1 MFLFSA
7 NPPGMFRPLSFYIGT
22 RYTRARRRS
31 HFVSF
36 ISLTSMLGLAL
47 GVLVMIVVL
56 SVMNGF
62 DHEMRHRVL
71 GMVPHASLETGQA
84 LNDWPQLA
92 SQLDDQPQ
100 VLAVAPYTQ
109 MQGLLTHQGQVQK
122 VLINAVDPRLET
134 QVSIIDQFFLP
145 GQGSLDAL
153 KPGEFGIVIGDRA
166 AKKFGVGLGDK
177 LTFVAPEVAVT
188 PAGMFP
194 RMKRFR
200 VVGIFH
206 VGAGEIDGFVAMT
219 HIEDAARLKRWRTD
233 QVQGLRLKLDDLF
246 QAPRLAWSLAMQLGD
261 DFYAQDWTRT
271 HGNLYQAIRMEKAI
285 IGLLL
290 LLIVAVA
297 AFNIISTLVMVVTD
311 KKSDIAILRTLGA
324 TPGQI
329 MAIFMVQGT
338 VIGVVGTL
346 IGALLG
352 IFAALNI
359 SSWIAALERLMAHK
373 FLSAEV
379 YFIDYLPSQLL
390 AADVVLVCAS
400 ALILSFLA
408 TLYPAWRAARTQPAE
423 ALRYE

>member
-1 MFLFSA
+1 
-7 NPPGMFRPLSFYIGT
+7 MFRPLAVFIGT

-31 HFVSF
+31 RFVSF

-47 GVLVMIVVL
+47 GVMVMILVL

-62 DHEMRHRVL
+62 DREMRERVL

-84 LNDWPQLA
+84 LADWPALA
-92 SQLDDQPQ
+92 ERLRQHPQ

-109 MQGLLTHQGQVQK
+109 MQGLLTHAGQVQK
-122 VLINAVDPRLET
+122 VLINAVDPQREA
-134 QVSIIDQFFLP
+134 QVSIVEQFFL
-145 GQGSLDAL
+145 QGDLSAL
-153 KPGEFGIVIGDRA
+153 RPGEFGLLIGDRA
-166 AKKFGVGLGDK
+166 AAKLGVGVGDK
-177 LTFVAPEVAVT
+177 VTFVAPEVAVT

-194 RMKRFR
+194 RMKRFT
-200 VVGIFH
+200 VTGIFH
-206 VGAGEIDGFVAMT
+206 VGAGEIDGFVAMA

-233 QVQGLRLKLDDLF
+233 QVQGLRLKFADLF
-246 QAPRLAWSLAMQLGD
+246 QAPGLSWLLAGSLGE
-261 DFYAQDWTRT
+261 DFFARDWTRT

-324 TPGQI
+324 SPARI
-329 MAIFMVQGT
+329 MGIFMVQGT

-352 IFAALNI
+352 ILAALNV
-359 SSWIAALERLMAHK
+359 SDGIAALERLLGHK

-379 YFIDYLPSQLL
+379 YFIDYLPSQLVL
-390 AADVVLVCAS
+390 EDVLLVCGS
-400 ALILSFLA
+400 ALLLSFLA
-408 TLYPAWRAARTQPAE
+408 TLYPAWRAARTQSAE